1 MNWLLIAISVFSS
14 DLCWETTA
22 NEFVVDDL
30 GYVYTIS
37 DFSLVKHRDNGDS
50 LFVYSRMDLGKIS
63 QVDLSNPLRPLVFY
77 EETSTLSVLD
87 NTLSEQRLLSLW
99 NNNFGMVEMIASGV
113 NQQFWVYDA
122 INKELLLVDERME
135 IRARSGYLPGII
147 GEDVA
152 LVGMAERH
160 EQLFIAD
167 GNYGIWVFDRFGTL
181 THRVRFEN
189 IQSIRAHADAIS
201 IMTNTGFFSYAY
213 QTREIAMVAVDA
225 ERFDRVKDKQFIFQ
239 QNRICVRQN

>member
-1 MNWLLIAISVFSS
+1 MNWILIAISVFGI
-14 DLCWETTA
+14 DHCWDTQA
-22 NEFVVDDL
+22 NDFLVDDL
-30 GYVYTIS
+30 GYLYTIS
-37 DFSLVKHRDNGDS
+37 DFSLVKHRDNGDT
-50 LFVYSRMDLGKIS
+50 LFVYSRIDLGKIS
-63 QVDLSNPLRPLVFY
+63 QVDLSNPLRPIVFY
-77 EETSTLSVLD
+77 EETSNLCILD

-135 IRARSGYLPGII
+135 IRAQSGYLPGII
-147 GEDVA
+147 GGDIA

-167 GNYGIWVFDRFGTL
+167 GNYGIWIFDRFGTL

-189 IQSIRAHADAIS
+189 IEAIRAHADAIS
-201 IMTNTGFFSYAY
+201 IRSKEGFYTYSYAS
-213 QTREIAMVAVDA
+213 RDIAGIDVSA
-225 ERFDRVKDKQFIFQ
+225 ERFDQVKNKQFIFQ